1 MRKIP
6 PNLELNPIFGPARA
20 HQQHPSLRRRRRRV
34 LEKAEVCSTS
44 MRLGRRRG
52 GRGGKNVIGPQRSGG
67 EEKGSLS
74 SQRGNEMELL
84 VEEGGSLVTALLVDH
99 RPRVSLVV
107 GAERARMGWLICREA
122 GRGCWID
129 HRRE

>member
-1 MRKIP
+1 M
-6 PNLELNPIFGPARA
+6 
-20 HQQHPSLRRRRRRV
+20 

-44 MRLGRRRG
+44 MILRRRRG
-52 GRGGKNVIGPQRSGG
+52 GRGGKNGPRRSGG
-67 EEKGSLS
+67 EEKGNLS
-74 SQRGNEMELL
+74 SQRGNERGLL
-84 VEEGGSLVTALLVDH
+84 VEAGGSLVTALLVDH